1 MSSQKLLK
9 ICKLKQKN
17 TLDSLTV
24 VVVRRL
30 AWRVAE
36 IPLCCFLYIIGHKNI
51 DSLKCIM

>member
-17 TLDSLTV
+17 TLASLT

-30 AWRVAE
+30 AWKGGRDSSVLF
-36 IPLCCFLYIIGHKNI
+36 PLHNRSQKQ
-51 DSLKCIM
+51 